1 MSNYPDFSSQGYR
14 IERELG
20 INSSGGRVT
29 YKAKQIRNQEPVV
42 IKQFQF
48 FQSASTWSGY
58 KAVQREINVLKQLNH
73 PRIPRY
79 LDSFET
85 TTGFCLVQEYK
96 HASSLG
102 EQSNFTPEEVE
113 KIARSILEV
122 LVYLQ
127 EGSNAIFHRDIK
139 PENILVNRNNGNLDV
154 YLIDFGLARLEEGT
168 RTQTSSFTPGF
179 MPERVYYPGGIE

>member
-1 MSNYPDFSSQGYR
+1 MSNYPDFSSRGYE

-29 YKAKQIRNQEPVV
+29 YKATKIANQQPVV

-48 FQSASTWSGY
+48 VQSASTWSGY
-58 KAVQREINVLKQLNH
+58 KTVQREINVLKQLNH

-79 LDSFET
+79 LDDFET
-85 TTGFCLVQEYK
+85 PTGFCLVQEYK
-96 HASSLG
+96 HAPSLG
-102 EQSNFTPEEVE
+102 QQSNFTLGEVE

-127 EGSNAIFHRDIK
+127 G
-139 PENILVNRNNGNLDV
+139 
-154 YLIDFGLARLEEGT
+154 
-168 RTQTSSFTPGF
+168 RT
-179 MPERVYYPGGIE
+179 